1 MDAPEAHVITMAE
14 REAGYM
20 SCQAAR
26 SAAARRAALDPGV
39 TPKQV
44 DDAGLVAAK
53 RTAEEEGHSQF
64 GHFPPLEFMVQD
76 LVGDGL
82 HLQCGWVETVL
93 QSKFV
98 RAVSAD
104 GGDPVGLKD
113 ATIGAHVAS
122 FLSVLDDMKL
132 KRTAEDYRN
141 RYSGDDEKRKR
152 ASQARLNG
160 QAARAICHER
170 SRFNGTER
178 PRRDWDAAV
187 CAAEGLTMMMIVRMM
202 MILMA
207 HTMDED
213 QLSVLE
219 TLGKD
224 LLAAVVLFGVGLH
237 RKRKIG
243 FKENMLCYHVCWN
256 HRRYFRRFRFA
267 NCKGEVQHAHSG
279 RGLSLGG
286 GVIGSVQ
293 SGERHHAFTKRRKR
307 RSGFGK

>member
-1 MDAPEAHVITMAE
+1 MAE
-14 REAGYM
+14 REAGFL

-26 SAAARRAALDPGV
+26 LAAEQRAAQAAGA

-44 DDAGLVAAK
+44 ADAGLRAAK

-76 LVGDGL
+76 VVGDGL
-82 HLQCGWVETVL
+82 HLQCGWVETVA

-104 GGDPVGLKD
+104 GGEPAGLKN
-113 ATIGAHVAS
+113 ATIGVNVAS
-122 FLSVLDDMKL
+122 FLSVIGDMKL

-187 CAAEGLTMMMIVRMM
+187 CAAEGLTLMMIVWMM
-202 MILMA
+202 AILMA

-219 TLGKD
+219 MLGKD
-224 LLAAVVLFGVGLH
+224 LFAVVALFGVGLH
-237 RKRKIG
+237 RKRKMG
-243 FKENMLCYHVCWN
+243 FKESMLCYHICWN

-267 NCKGEVQHAHSG
+267 NFKGEVQLALSG
-279 RGLSLGG
+279 GFLSLGG
-286 GVIGSVQ
+286 GVIGSVK